1 MQIIDDINIRVI
13 SGTRIGIWDWNVQT
27 GETLF
32 NERWAE
38 IIGYTLEE
46 LQPISIETWMKH
58 AHPEDLE
65 WSNKLLNSH
74 FSGETSYY
82 DCQARMRHKDG
93 HWVWVHDRGKVFEWD
108 KEGRPL
114 RMCGSHIDI
123 TEQKEQELN
132 LKKALEEKEVLLSEV
147 HHRVKNN
154 LQLVKSI
161 ARLKQVNGHIAISE
175 VEESIN
181 AIASAHE
188 AVYRSADFEHID
200 VRDYIQKIV
209 SSILIG
215 QNIKFQ
221 LHAAPISLDINRLI
235 PVGLIVMECVGNSI
249 KHAFQDVRTAENML
263 KIEINETEQSVR
275 INVRDNGVG
284 FHPSVLN
291 QKNRESG
298 FGIQILRSLTDQLE
312 GEIEFLNDGGACVE
326 LKIPIN

>member
-1 MQIIDDINIRVI
+1 MNSGDDINNRVI

-27 GETLF
+27 GETMF

-46 LQPISIETWMKH
+46 LQPISIDTWMKH

-65 WSNKLLNSH
+65 WSNTLLNAH
-74 FSGETSYY
+74 FSGHASFY

-108 KEGRPL
+108 EDGKPL

-123 TEQKEQELN
+123 TEQKEQELS

-154 LQLVKSI
+154 LQLIKSI
-161 ARLKQVNGHIAISE
+161 ARLKQINGKIAISE

-188 AVYRSADFEHID
+188 AVYRSEDFEHID
-200 VRDYIQKIV
+200 IRDYIQKIV

-215 QNIKFQ
+215 RNIKLQ
-221 LHAAPISLDINRLI
+221 LHTTPISLDINKLI
-235 PVGLIVMECVGNSI
+235 PVGLIVMECAGNSI
-249 KHAFQDVRTAENML
+249 KHAFKENRSVENIL
-263 KIEINETEQSVR
+263 KIDIRETEASILLSV
-275 INVRDNGVG
+275 IDNGAG
-284 FHPSVLN
+284 FNLSDLN
-291 QKNRESG
+291 ERNSG
-298 FGIQILRSLTDQLE
+298 FGIQIIRSLTDQLE
-312 GEIEFLNDGGACVE
+312 GEIHFSNKDGACIE
-326 LKIPIN
+326 LSFPKN